1 MNRIIEV
8 QRQIGVLG
16 KDSKNPFFKSAYLD
30 LNKLL
35 IHVTPLL
42 IENGLLLSQP
52 IQNGFVKSLIIDA
65 ESGEVLLNS
74 EIALPDLKD
83 PQKLGS
89 CITYFRRYTLKS
101 LLAIA
106 EGDDDGNLASKPE
119 PKPEPKPKPKIEE
132 FDFDGMI
139 ETFKYKSEIVKFSL
153 EYDLTD
159 LQKGAVKIKHK
170 ELLPEK

>member
-1 MNRIIEV
+1 MDRIIEV

-16 KDSKNPFFKSAYLD
+16 KDSENPFFKSAYLD

-119 PKPEPKPKPKIEE
+119 PKKTVTDTNFESKINS
-132 FDFDGMI
+132 
-139 ETFKYKSEIVKFSL
+139 FKTKLEIVTFANMY
-153 EYDLTD
+153 ELTD
-159 LQKGAVKIKHK
+159 VQKNAVKLKHK
-170 ELLPEK
+170 ELK

>member
-1 MNRIIEV
+1 MNRILEV
-8 QRQIGVLG
+8 QKQIGVLG

-52 IQNGFVKSLIIDA
+52 IQDGLVKSLIIDV

-89 CITYFRRYTLKS
+89 AITYFRRYTLKS
-101 LLAIA
+101 LLSIA
-106 EGDDDGNLASKPE
+106 EGDDDANLASKPE
-119 PKPEPKPKPKIEE
+119 PPKKEKLTA
-132 FDFDGMI
+132 DGLSFLI
-139 ETFKYKSEIVKFSL
+139 TKGTKEQVNTALKDRVCDE
-153 EYDLTD
+153 
-159 LQKGAVKIKHK
+159 LQIKALNLRLKG
-170 ELLPEK
+170 L